1 MLKHLKSCVLETFG
15 GRVDPNF
22 GGVVPPNNHWD
33 IESSLCANGCEELAP
48 GFIAEEVEVRQKNQ
62 MSDQDLLSLGVRTIG
77 ARLCL
82 CSVAASKEPPQIYL
96 FTFLTF
102 L

>member
-1 MLKHLKSCVLETFG
+1 MISYIHIIEALLLLSGAL
-15 GRVDPNF
+15 NS
-22 GGVVPPNNHWD
+22 GGVVPPNNHCN
-33 IESSLCANGCEELAP
+33 IESSLRANGCEELAP
-48 GFIAEEVEVRQKNQ
+48 GFIAEEIEVRQINQ

-82 CSVAASKEPPQIYL
+82 RSAASSKEPPQVY
-96 FTFLTF
+96 FSSFLTF